1 MRTLAPS
8 GSPIRPSE
16 LLACLTAV
24 GKPSAD
30 NLRRALCAKLEV
42 KHAFLMANGRG
53 AMSLLLRNLADQQTD
68 RERRYVVIPSYTCYS
83 VAASA
88 LMAGLEVLVCDID
101 EDTLCYNLEQL
112 ESIDY
117 SQVLAIVSANL
128 YGIPDQLPELE
139 ALARRHGV
147 FLIDDAAQCL
157 GATADGRPVGT
168 FGDAGILS
176 FDKGKIITSINGGVI
191 VTNNDALAERLS
203 AAHEELQPL
212 PVPTRITELVKLGVY
227 FALLNPWLYGVPA
240 NLPFLKLG
248 ATRYEDDYPLQHYFD
263 GLAPLALAQ
272 FQRMTEINSSRQ
284 ACAAIYAAQLPRTPM
299 LATINPVANSEPVW
313 LRFPIR
319 IRDAAA
325 REEFLRRNRNNGCS
339 ASYPLSIADVPEIR
353 DRIVVQNGVSQSGRT
368 IARQIVTLPTHA
380 YVSDNDIARICD
392 GIAELPATTAC
403 TAGSS

>member
-8 GSPIRPSE
+8 GSPIRLRE
-16 LLACLTAV
+16 LLACVTAV

-30 NLRRALCAKLEV
+30 TLRRALCAELGV

-68 RERRYVVIPSYTCYS
+68 RERRYVVVPAYTCYS

-88 LMAGLEVLVCDID
+88 LMAGLDVLVCDID
-101 EDTLCYNLEQL
+101 EDTLCYNQEQL
-112 ESIDY
+112 ESIDFR
-117 SQVLAIVSANL
+117 QVLAIVSANL

-139 ALARRHGV
+139 ALAKQHGV

-157 GATADGRPVGT
+157 GATVGGRRVGT

-191 VTNNDALAERLS
+191 VTNNDALAEKLS
-203 AAHEELQPL
+203 AAHDELQPL
-212 PVPTRITELVKLGVY
+212 PVATRIAELVKLGVY
-227 FALLNPWLYGVPA
+227 FALLNPWLYGIPA

-272 FQRMTEINSSRQ
+272 FQRMADINSSRQ
-284 ACAAIYAAQLPRTPM
+284 ACAAIYQAQLPRTPM
-299 LATINPVANSEPVW
+299 LATINPVTNSEPVW

-325 REEFLRRNRNNGCS
+325 REDFLNNNRNNGCS

-353 DRIVVQNGVSQSGRT
+353 ERIVVQNGVSQGGRT
-368 IARQIVTLPTHA
+368 IAGQIVTLPTHA

-392 GIAELPATTAC
+392 SLTQLPATTTYA
-403 TAGSS
+403 ARSS

>member
-8 GSPIRPSE
+8 GSPIRLRE
-16 LLACLTAV
+16 LLACVTAI

-30 NLRRALCAKLEV
+30 TLRRALCTELGV

-53 AMSLLLRNLADQQTD
+53 AMSLLLRSLASLQPD
-68 RERRYVVIPSYTCYS
+68 RERRYVVVPSYTCYS

-88 LMAGLEVLVCDID
+88 LMAGLDVLVCDID
-101 EDTLCYNLEQL
+101 EDTLCYNHEQL
-112 ESIDY
+112 ESIDFG
-117 SQVLAIVSANL
+117 QVLAIVSANL
-128 YGIPDQLPELE
+128 YGIPDRLPELE
-139 ALARRHGV
+139 TLAKQHGV

-157 GATADGRPVGT
+157 GATVAGRRVGT

-191 VTNNDALAERLS
+191 VTNNDALAEKLT
-203 AAHEELQPL
+203 AAHKELQPL
-212 PVPTRITELVKLGVY
+212 PVATRMTELVKLGVY
-227 FALLNPWLYGVPA
+227 FSLLNPWLYGIPA

-272 FQRMTEINSSRQ
+272 FQRMAEINANRK
-284 ACAAIYAAQLPRTPM
+284 ACAAIYEAQLPRTPM

-325 REEFLRRNRNNGCS
+325 REEFLNKNRTKGCS
-339 ASYPLSIADVPEIR
+339 ASYPLSIAEVPEIR
-353 DRIVVQNGVSQSGRT
+353 ERIIVHNGASQGGRT
-368 IARQIVTLPTHA
+368 IAGQIVTLPTHA
-380 YVSDNDIARICD
+380 FVSDNDIAGICD
-392 GIAELPATTAC
+392 SLTQLPASTPFATR
-403 TAGSS
+403 SS